1 MMQMNRQWMNANRRY
16 LEYIAGMQAFLEV
29 AKANKN
35 PKGLCVVHALC
46 AETTKTTLTGGL
58 FTST

>member
-1 MMQMNRQWMNANRRY
+1 VSWNGQQWMDVDKRS
-16 LEYIAGMQAFLEV
+16 LEYIASMHAFLEV

-35 PKGLCVVHALC
+35 PRVSCVVHDLSG
-46 AETTKTTLTGGL
+46 ETTKTTLTWGL